1 MMPEHWR
8 SISPADKKLWLLMGC
23 AFLVF
28 AASCDPPGK
37 PKEEPVSSEDATD
50 FQTLYGYNCAGCHG
64 SDGKNGP
71 GRPLNNPV
79 YLALIPKDVLQQ
91 TIENGRPG
99 TAMPPWA
106 HDQGGPLTPKQVVAL
121 VDGIE
126 QNWVKPMELPALPP
140 YAVTSQSGNADQ
152 GKKLF
157 LKDCFMCHGPGA
169 PIGSVSSPSY
179 LALVS
184 DQMLRTS
191 IIVGRADLGMP
202 DYRNLNMGKALSD
215 QDVTDLVAYLAS
227 MRPAYAIQEN
237 AHVQENG
244 SGQGGATTRGNE
256 GSGHGPG
263 SPRHEENEGN
273 KSTGASSQGGPK

>member
-1 MMPEHWR
+1 MRRGESR
-8 SISPADKKLWLLMGC
+8 RISPADKRLGLIMSC
-23 AFLVF
+23 ALVLF
-28 AASCDPPGK
+28 TASCDPPGK
-37 PKEEPVSSEDATD
+37 PKEEPIPAENVTD
-50 FQTLYGYNCAGCHG
+50 FQTLYGDNCAGCHG
-64 SDGKNGP
+64 ADGKNGA
-71 GRPLNNPV
+71 GRPLNNSL

-106 HDQGGPLTPKQVVAL
+106 RSQGGPLTPKQVTAL
-121 VDGIE
+121 VEGIE
-126 QNWVKPMELPALPP
+126 QHWAKPMNLAALPP
-140 YAVTSQSGNADQ
+140 YTAENQTGDPDK

-157 LKDCFMCHGPGA
+157 LRDCFMCHGQGA
-169 PIGSVSSPSY
+169 PIGPVTNASY

-202 DYRNLNMGKALSD
+202 DYRNLNLGKALSD

-227 MRPAYAIQEN
+227 LRPANSTGDN

-263 SPRHEENEGN
+263 SPRHEEKEGN